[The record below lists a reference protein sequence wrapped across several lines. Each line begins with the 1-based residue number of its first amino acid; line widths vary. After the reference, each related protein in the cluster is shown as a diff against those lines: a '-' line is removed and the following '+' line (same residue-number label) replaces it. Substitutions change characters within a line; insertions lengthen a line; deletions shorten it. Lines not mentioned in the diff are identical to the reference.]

1 MSIRANKMKRA
12 NSKEPKCPKLYYCE
26 GLIKEV
32 QIGEMNAVTF
42 KLDPA
47 SPYIFEKMKDN
58 GSTERCL
65 LFVDNVQKPENAKIV
80 QEDQDFTSSDLG
92 SDLHSLIIAKA
103 NRLRVS
109 VKSDLKGKTKLVREI
124 TFN

>member
-1 MSIRANKMKRA
+1 MSIRANKKKRA
-12 NSKEPKCPKLYYCE
+12 NDKEPKCSKLYYCE

-32 QIGEMNAVTF
+32 RIEEMSAVTF
-42 KLDPA
+42 RIDPA

-65 LFVDNVQKPENAKIV
+65 LFVDNVQKPGNAKIV
-80 QEDQDFTSSDLG
+80 QEDQDFTSSG
-92 SDLHSLIIAKA
+92 FGADLHSLIVAKA

-109 VKSDLKGKTKLVREI
+109 VKSDLKGKTKLVRAM
-124 TFN
+124 TYN